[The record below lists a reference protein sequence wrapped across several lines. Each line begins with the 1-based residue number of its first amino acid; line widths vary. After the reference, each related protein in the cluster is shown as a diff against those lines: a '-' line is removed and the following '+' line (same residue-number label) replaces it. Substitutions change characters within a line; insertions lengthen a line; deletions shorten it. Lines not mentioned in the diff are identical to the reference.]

1 MRRSF
6 FPAGTAA
13 LDSNKVT
20 LIKGSNDIVI
30 KRHRSEQWLYVKVIV
45 AIGYG
50 SGGHRYGWGISFG
63 GKGRLNQLLSI
74 KGKLNLYTYPYKQYF
89 I

>member
-1 MRRSF
+1 MV
-6 FPAGTAA
+6 PAAIDMVGGLA
-13 LDSNKVT
+13 L
-20 LIKGSNDIVI
+20 
-30 KRHRSEQWLYVKVIV
+30 
-45 AIGYG
+45 
-50 SGGHRYGWGISFG
+50 G